1 MSYYAI
7 TASGQVN
14 MYPMRFSLL
23 ALIFS
28 MGLLANSQV
37 YAAEPVQVHELKNGM
52 RVLVR
57 EDHRAPVAIS
67 MVWYGVGSG
76 HEYGGITGISHV
88 LEHMMF
94 KGTAKY
100 PSGRFSA
107 IIAENGGQENAF
119 TSYDF
124 TAYYQYLA
132 SDRLETAFKLE
143 SDRMRNLTLPEDE
156 FLKEVEVVKEE
167 RRLRTEDKP
176 TALTDEQFMAT
187 AWMNSPYHNPV
198 IGWMADLDALTIDDL
213 KDWYRQ
219 WYAPNNALLVVVGNV
234 EAQEVFRLADKYFGR
249 HKPEVVS
256 KVKPQ
261 QETEQKGERRIV
273 VKAPAELPYLT
284 MGYKVPVVNQADEEW
299 EPYALEVLANLMT
312 GGDTSLLQRNL
323 VRGEEMLTAVSA
335 GYRAYARLPQL
346 FVIDTVPAQGFNVA
360 QAEAAIEQQIRIL
373 QDKPVSQ
380 EELDRVKAG
389 VIASEI
395 YQRDSVQ
402 HQAIV
407 IGMLETLGYGWEM
420 MEEYVDRINAVT
432 AEQVQAVAKKYLVS
446 DQKTV
451 AVLDPQPI
459 NGKKSSSH
467 SSGGAH

>member
-1 MSYYAI
+1 
-7 TASGQVN
+7 
-14 MYPMRFSLL
+14 MRFSLL
-23 ALIFS
+23 GLIFS
-28 MGLLANSQV
+28 LSLLATSPIH
-37 YAAEPVQVHELKNGM
+37 AAEPVQVQQLDNGM

-94 KGTAKY
+94 KGTASY
-100 PSGRFSA
+100 PAGKFSA

-124 TAYYQYLA
+124 TAYFQYLA
-132 SDRLETAFKLE
+132 SDRLETAFRLE

-167 RRLRTEDKP
+167 RRLRTEDNP

-187 AWMNSPYHNPV
+187 AWMNSPYQNPI

-219 WYAPNNALLVVVGNV
+219 WYAPNNALLVVVGDV
-234 EAQEVFRLADKYFGR
+234 DAQEVFRMADKYFGR
-249 HKPEVVS
+249 HKPEKIS
-256 KVKPQ
+256 TVKPQ
-261 QETEQKGERRIV
+261 REVEQKGERRIV
-273 VKAPAELPYLT
+273 VKAPAELPYMT

-299 EPYALEVLANLMT
+299 EPYALEVLASLLT
-312 GGDTSLLQRNL
+312 GGETSLLQRNL
-323 VRGEEMLTAVSA
+323 VRGEEMLASVSA
-335 GYRAYARLPQL
+335 GYQAFSRLPQL
-346 FVIDTVPAQGFNVA
+346 FVIDTVPAQGYNVE
-360 QAEAAIEQQIRIL
+360 QAEKAIEEQLKIL
-373 QDKPVSQ
+373 QEKPVTQ
-380 EELDRVKAG
+380 EELDRIKAG

-395 YQRDSVQ
+395 YQRDSVK

-407 IGMLETLGYGWEM
+407 IGMLETLGFGWET
-420 MEEYVDRINAVT
+420 MEEYADRINAVT
-432 AEQVQAVAKKYLVS
+432 AEQVQAVARKYLVA

-451 AVLDPQPI
+451 AILDPQPI
-459 NGKKSSSH
+459 NGKKPSYF
-467 SSGGAH
+467 SGELR

>member
-1 MSYYAI
+1 MGYYAI
-7 TASGQVN
+7 TADGQVN
-14 MYPMRFSLL
+14 MYLMRFSLL
-23 ALIFS
+23 GLIFS
-28 MGLLANSQV
+28 LSFIASSPIR
-37 YAAEPVQVHELKNGM
+37 AAEPVQVHQLDNGM

-94 KGTAKY
+94 KGTASY
-100 PSGRFSA
+100 PAGRFSA

-167 RRLRTEDKP
+167 RRLRTEDNP
-176 TALTDEQFMAT
+176 TSLTDEQFRAT
-187 AWMNSPYHNPV
+187 AWMNSPYQNPV

-213 KDWYRQ
+213 RDWYRQ
-219 WYAPNNALLVVVGNV
+219 WYAPNNALLVVVGDV
-234 EAQEVFRLADKYFGR
+234 ETQEVFRMADEYFGR
-249 HKPEVVS
+249 HKPEQVS
-256 KVKPQ
+256 TVKPQ
-261 QETEQKGERRIV
+261 REVEQKGERRIV

-299 EPYALEVLANLMT
+299 EPYALEVLASLLT
-312 GGDTSLLQRNL
+312 GGETSLLQRNL
-323 VRGEEMLTAVSA
+323 VRGEEMLTSVSA
-335 GYRAYARLPQL
+335 GYQAFSRLPQL
-346 FVIDTVPAQGFNVA
+346 FVIDTVPAQGYSVE
-360 QAEAAIEQQIRIL
+360 QAEKAIEEQLKIL
-373 QDKPVSQ
+373 QEKPVTQ
-380 EELDRVKAG
+380 EELDRIKAG

-395 YQRDSVQ
+395 YQRDSVK

-407 IGMLETLGYGWEM
+407 IGMLETLGFGWET
-420 MEEYVDRINAVT
+420 MEEYADRINAVT
-432 AEQVQAVAKKYLVS
+432 AEQVQAVARKYLVA

-451 AVLDPQPI
+451 AILDPQPI
-459 NGKKSSSH
+459 NGKKPSNF
-467 SSGGAH
+467 SGELR

>member
-1 MSYYAI
+1 MGYYAI
-7 TASGQVN
+7 TAGEQVN
-14 MYPMRFSLL
+14 MYTMRFSLF

-28 MGLLANSQV
+28 LGVLALSPLQ
-37 YAAEPVQVHELKNGM
+37 AAESVTVHELDNGM
-52 RVLVR
+52 RVLVK

-67 MVWYGVGSG
+67 MVWYNVGSG

-100 PSGRFSA
+100 PAGKFSS

-124 TAYYQYLA
+124 TAYYQFLA

-167 RRLRTEDKP
+167 RRLRTEDNP
-176 TALTDEQFMAT
+176 TALTDEQFRAA
-187 AWMNSPYHNPV
+187 AWVNSPYHNPV

-219 WYAPNNALLVVVGNV
+219 WYAPNNALLVVVGDVNS
-234 EAQEVFRLADKYFGR
+234 EEVIKLAEKYFGR
-249 HKPEVVS
+249 HKPEKIS
-256 KVKPQ
+256 QVKPQ
-261 QETEQKGERRIV
+261 LESEQKGERRIV
-273 VKAPAELPYLT
+273 VKAPAELPYMT
-284 MGYKVPVVNQADEEW
+284 MGYKVPVVNQADEDW
-299 EPYALEVLANLMT
+299 EPYALEVLASLLT
-312 GGDTSLLQRNL
+312 GGETSLLQREL
-323 VRGEEMLTAVSA
+323 VRGKEMLTSVDVSYQA
-335 GYRAYARLPQL
+335 FSRLPQL
-346 FVIDTVPAQGFNVA
+346 FVIDAVPADGFDVK
-360 QAEAAIEQQIRIL
+360 QAEVAIEKQIQTL
-373 QDKPVSQ
+373 KEKPVTQ
-380 EELDRVKAG
+380 AELDRIKAG
-389 VIASEI
+389 VIAGEI

-407 IGMLETLGYGWEM
+407 IGMLETLGFGWET
-420 MEEYVDRINAVT
+420 MEEYADRISAVT
-432 AEQVQAVAKKYLVS
+432 AEQVQVVAKKYLLA

-451 AVLDPQPI
+451 AILDPQPI
-459 NGKKSSSH
+459 NGKPPSNFT
-467 SSGGAH
+467 GELR

>member
-1 MSYYAI
+1 
-7 TASGQVN
+7 
-14 MYPMRFSLL
+14 MRFSLL

-28 MGLLANSQV
+28 LGVLAFSPLQ
-37 YAAEPVQVHELKNGM
+37 ASEPVTVHELDNGM
-52 RVLVR
+52 RVLVK

-67 MVWYGVGSG
+67 MVWYNVGSG

-100 PSGRFSA
+100 PAGKFSS

-124 TAYYQYLA
+124 TAYYQYIA

-156 FLKEVEVVKEE
+156 FLKEIEVVKEE
-167 RRLRTEDKP
+167 RRLRTEDNP
-176 TALTDEQFMAT
+176 TALTDEQFRAA
-187 AWMNSPYHNPV
+187 AWVNSPYHNPV

-219 WYAPNNALLVVVGNV
+219 WYAPNNALLVVVGDVNSK
-234 EAQEVFRLADKYFGR
+234 EVIKLAEKYFGR
-249 HKPEVVS
+249 HKPEKIS
-256 KVKPQ
+256 QVKPQ
-261 QETEQKGERRIV
+261 LETEQKGERRIV
-273 VKAPAELPYLT
+273 VKAPAELPYMT
-284 MGYKVPVVNQADEEW
+284 MGYKVPVVNQADEDW
-299 EPYALEVLANLMT
+299 EPYALEVLASLLT
-312 GGDTSLLQRNL
+312 GGETSLLQREL
-323 VRGEEMLTAVSA
+323 VRGKEMLASVDVSYQA
-335 GYRAYARLPQL
+335 FSRLPQL
-346 FVIDTVPAQGFNVA
+346 FVIDAVPADGYDVK
-360 QAEAAIEQQIRIL
+360 QAEAAIEKQIQTL
-373 QDKPVSQ
+373 KEKPVTQ
-380 EELDRVKAG
+380 AELDRIKAG
-389 VIASEI
+389 VIAGEI

-407 IGMLETLGYGWEM
+407 IGMLETLGFGWET
-420 MEEYVDRINAVT
+420 MEEYADRISAVT
-432 AEQVQAVAKKYLVS
+432 TEQVQAVAKKYLVA

-459 NGKKSSSH
+459 NGKPPSNFT
-467 SSGGAH
+467 GELR